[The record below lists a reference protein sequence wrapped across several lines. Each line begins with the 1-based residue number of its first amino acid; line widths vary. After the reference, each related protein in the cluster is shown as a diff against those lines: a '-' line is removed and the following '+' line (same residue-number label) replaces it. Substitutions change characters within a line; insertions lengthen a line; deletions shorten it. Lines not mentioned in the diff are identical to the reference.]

1 MYDTKEKFGKRKL
14 QNIPVG
20 FFVGQ
25 QLSWQTE
32 VSTNRHRLNRQ
43 FNCSMS
49 TTQNEPGDDQALVR
63 RCANYGP
70 TIWKYEYI
78 QSLKSNYVG
87 EDYEM
92 KASKLKE
99 EVKIMMLEKMDTP
112 FQKLELIDTVKRL
125 GVSYHFEKE
134 IEGCLDAI
142 YNETDWLSETFD
154 LNEASLSFRLFR
166 QHGYNVSPDVFN
178 IFKDK
183 YGNFKES
190 LCDDTKGLLALYEA
204 SFLGFEEE
212 SIFDEVEI
220 FATKHLKENLNKI
233 KNPYL
238 AMLVNH
244 ALELPLHWAMER
256 FEARWFIDAYENRK
270 DVNKALLNFA
280 KLDFNMVQAIHQED
294 LKHASRWL
302 RSTLIGVLLKI
313 IGRKIELWWE
323 NFGWSKKLPFVRDR
337 LVECYLWSLA
347 EVYDPRPEFQYYRRM
362 STRIYQVT
370 TCIDDIYDVYGTLEE
385 LELLNDAYLGWNVN
399 LAVTLPDYMK
409 ICFLGN
415 INLVNEL
422 GYEAL
427 KEFGIHALPY
437 LIKAW
442 TDLCGCYIKEARWFH
457 GGYVPSLEE
466 YLNNGWMSAATAVMA
481 IHGYFFSACPSHPIT
496 EEGLKAVTNYDDI
509 IKWPSMIVRLVNDLA
524 TSKNE
529 LKRGD
534 ILKSVQIHMHET
546 SVSEEEAQQHIKKL
560 VRKAWKK
567 INAARARS
575 DNPFSRKYVDIATNI
590 ARAAHYM
597 YQYGDAHGHNIKGK
611 NKDRV
616 TLLLIEPIQL
626 SFE

>member
-1 MYDTKEKFGKRKL
+1 MGTK
-14 QNIPVG
+14 V
-20 FFVGQ
+20 
-25 QLSWQTE
+25 
-32 VSTNRHRLNRQ
+32 
-43 FNCSMS
+43 
-49 TTQNEPGDDQALVR
+49 NELIGDQPIVR
-63 RCANYGP
+63 RTANYCP

-78 QSLKSNYVG
+78 QSLNSKYVG

-92 KASKLKE
+92 KAAKLKE
-99 EVKIMMLEKMDTP
+99 VVKIMILEKMEMP

-134 IEGCLDAI
+134 IEACLDAI
-142 YNETDWLSETFD
+142 YNEKDWLSEELD

-166 QHGYNVSPDVFN
+166 QHGYNVSPGVFN
-178 IFKDK
+178 IFKDN

-190 LCDDTKGLLALYEA
+190 LCDDTKGLLSLYEA

-212 SIFDEVEI
+212 SIFDEVEN

-294 LKHASRWL
+294 LKHASRW
-302 RSTLIGVLLKI
+302 
-313 IGRKIELWWE
+313 WE

-337 LVECYLWSLA
+337 LVECYLWSLG

-362 STRIYQVT
+362 STRVYQVT

-385 LELLNDAYLGWNVN
+385 LELLTDAYLGWNVN

-409 ICFLGN
+409 LCFLGN

-422 GYEAL
+422 GYEVL
-427 KEFGIHALPY
+427 KEFGIHALPC

-442 TDLCGCYIKEARWFH
+442 TDLCGCYIKEVRWFH

-481 IHGYFFSACPSHPIT
+481 IHGYFFSACPSYPIT
-496 EEGLKAVTNYDDI
+496 EEGLKAVKTYDDI
-509 IKWPSMIVRLVNDLA
+509 IKWPSMIVRLLNDLR
-524 TSKNE
+524 TSKDE

-534 ILKSVQIHMHET
+534 ILKSVQIHMNET
-546 SVSEEEAQQHIKKL
+546 SDSEEEAQQHIMKL
-560 VRKAWKK
+560 VREAWKK
-567 INAARARS
+567 LNTARARS
-575 DNPFSRKYVDIATNI
+575 DIPFSRKYVDIATNI
-590 ARAAHYM
+590 ARAGHYM
-597 YQYGDAHGHNIKGK
+597 YQYGDAHGHNTKGK